1 MKQSRARIIVDG
13 LTLWA
18 AVTGGFLFVIITL
31 IVFYEIVARYVFN
44 APTTW
49 SIDVSIYLVMWATF
63 LGAGHTL
70 KEGGHIMVDVV
81 VVKFSVRHVRR
92 IRLAVYILIL
102 VFSLVLLWRGTLAC
116 IDAVRYNEVTLSAHR
131 FPLWLPMSAIPAGSF
146 LLALQTICKIIDSGS
161 MAAGEEKP

>member
-1 MKQSRARIIVDG
+1 MKRYRIRKLVDG

-18 AVTGGFLFVIITL
+18 AVTGGFLFIVITL

-63 LGAGHTL
+63 LGAAYTL

-81 VVKFSVRHVRR
+81 VVKFSPRHVRR
-92 IRLAVYILIL
+92 IRLAIYTLVL
-102 VFSLVLLWRGTLAC
+102 VFCLVLLWRGTLAC
-116 IDAVRYNEVTLSAHR
+116 INAVRFNEVTLSAHR

-146 LLALQTICKIIDSGS
+146 LLILQSICKIIDSRS
-161 MAAGEEKP
+161 VPGEEKP